1 MRRRKVDHFAVAAAC
16 RANPGVWQPVGEYNS
31 TQSADAGASYI
42 RTAYTKV
49 PAQRS
54 AYSPAGSFETRQTL
68 TEFGAQV
75 ETRFVGGSDDAW
87 ADALAALDGAAVTA

>member
-1 MRRRKVDHFAVAAAC
+1 MRRRKVDHFAVAAVC

-31 TQSADAGASYI
+31 MQSADAGANYI

-49 PAQRS
+49 PTQRS

-68 TEFGAQV
+68 TEYGARV
-75 ETRFVGGSDDAW
+75 EARYVGGNDDAW
-87 ADALAALDGAAVTA
+87 VDTLAGLTKAVAA